1 MRRFRTPGILFVV
14 GILLLTSPGAPFLPV
29 QAQDVVLTVND
40 TGDDGLFNPDAT
52 QCPEPTDPEGLCT
65 FRQALEAANN
75 LTGSVEIAFDIPATK
90 VDTDPGN
97 GPDRRTW
104 TIDINNPLQEI
115 RSNIVIDGT
124 TQSLNK
130 DDNAA
135 GPEIILDGSNA
146 TGAGGLRIA
155 GDNVTVKGLGIINF
169 GLNTADTIAGIVIN
183 GSNNVIQGNYIGVGK
198 FGENA
203 APNDGPGIDVQDG
216 ANNLIGGSSGAGQD
230 DTIRNVIAGND
241 EDGVLIS
248 SSATNTQVQGNY
260 IGVNQPLAQALRA
273 IPNQGNGV
281 RILGSGTSGNRIGT
295 TANATSGSQSNLIS
309 GNTGWGVLIEDS
321 PQNEVHGNTI
331 GLDDQFSNGAIS
343 NGSGG
348 VSIFAT
354 GIITGNQV
362 GGPGAAARNVIAG
375 NDGPGIQLEGNRL
388 AETTIVNN
396 LIGLGFDFAPIAG
409 GPQQTYGV
417 YLANGVNSTRIGGAG
432 SERNIIG
439 DIAGP
444 AIFIEGAFEQNV
456 TDQNSNNNAIYN
468 NCIGIAPV
476 SRGGACTTARTN
488 SGAGI
493 AIESNAS
500 GTIIG
505 GNDLTLANLIA
516 NNTSDGIRITGTP
529 PISGTVIGGNT
540 ITDNGGN
547 GVHFNSSRI
556 ENTIIGS
563 DAVTTTILSNG
574 SAGVLMQGTTIS
586 NTEIA
591 ATAIITGNTGDGLR
605 IQGETVENTQIAA
618 QTIER
623 NGGDGIN
630 LNGDQVRNTTIGTEA
645 VAMSISNNNGDGII
659 LNSDVATPEAGVA
672 STTIRGIDE
681 SFAGLT
687 RIENNLGNGIAITNA
702 ASLAINFVSTSRN
715 AGDGILFNSEVLT
728 SSILSSTSS
737 ENQGHGI
744 SMNAGANSTMS
755 LLRLQA
761 NGGQG
766 LVVTDTEQVVFNNSL
781 VFSNTLDGLR
791 LFNTSRSDVVSNTI
805 GFNFGNG
812 VIVDSNGTPESR
824 ITRVVMNT
832 ITDNRADG
840 VRVTRSG
847 SGRFV
852 EQVRVTENVIA
863 RNALAGIELEP
874 DTGGLPGD
882 INNPNHDINPP
893 VVEPGPLALR
903 LNQAGLL
910 SGYVITPTVPITPT
924 FPPEPNPDIQPPA
937 ACVDCVVH
945 VYAPDPE
952 LETPDGQG
960 HTFLGQAAVN
970 DVGFFQLELAGA
982 PPLPPQILVTATD
995 GYGNTSEY
1003 GQFVA
1008 AVGLAIGPS
1017 RTVTVAPGDVVTF
1030 THRVTNTGTVDI
1042 TDVAMAAESELGWSI
1057 TNVAIGSPIL
1067 EAQQS
1072 TAVTVTVQVPEGPA
1086 DNVLAG
1092 VEDELTVTASSAAGG
1107 VSAEVVNRSTVSE
1120 RFVLT
1125 ATPLSRSGSSIPS
1138 ESADNPT
1145 FINYVHTLRNIGN
1158 ISGTVNLVAT
1168 TDLGEPWTTQV
1179 TPRTITLG
1187 PGESADVTVQVLVP
1201 QGAQGGTVAVT
1212 ETRITGPSD
1221 TNITLTDTTTVVVE
1235 PRAILFGPQES
1246 PQVAAGETVPLCY
1259 TATNLS
1265 NGTQSFQ
1272 INGGSSL
1279 GSRITFRS
1287 NTPGVPLLANN
1298 IFVVGTG
1305 DGNNTFQFCADVIVA
1320 ARALPGQEDT
1330 ITIFLT
1336 TPPAQGSEVIGGAS
1350 VISTIDIAL
1359 GGVFPRLWLPIIRLN
1374 S

>member
-14 GILLLTSPGAPFLPV
+14 GVLLLTSLGTLLPPA
-29 QAQDVVLTVND
+29 QAQEVLLIVND
-40 TGDDGLFNPDAT
+40 TGDEELFDSDNTA
-52 QCPEPTDPEGLCT
+52 CEDPCT
-65 FRQALEAANN
+65 LYRALQAANN
-75 LTGSVEIAFDIPATK
+75 NSGTVRITFQIPVEQL
-90 VDTDPGN
+90 DPGSTN
-97 GPDRRTW
+97 GRRTW
-104 TIDINNPLQEI
+104 TIAVSDPLPPIQ
-115 RSNIVIDGT
+115 SNTIIDGS
-124 TQSLNK
+124 TQIDANLL
-130 DDNAA
+130 
-135 GPEIILDGSNA
+135 GPEIILDGTNA
-146 TGAGGLRIA
+146 TGTGGLQIA
-155 GDNVTVKGLGIINF
+155 GDNVTIKGLGIINF
-169 GLNTADTIAGIVIN
+169 GLSVQTEPIAGISVN
-183 GSNNVIQGNYIGVGK
+183 GSNNVIQGNFIGVDK
-198 FGENA
+198 FGEVA

-216 ANNLIGGSSGAGQD
+216 ENNLIGGNVSGGQAE
-230 DTIRNVIAGND
+230 TIRNVIAGNTS
-241 EDGVLIS
+241 DGVLIS
-248 SSATNTQVQGNY
+248 SQATNTRVQGNY
-260 IGVNQPLAQALRA
+260 IGVNLPPLQPWQT

-281 RILGSGTSGNRIGT
+281 HIVGSFTSGNLIGAA
-295 TANATSGSQSNLIS
+295 ANAALSGEGNIIS
-309 GNTGWGVLIEDS
+309 GNERWGVRISDS
-321 PQNEVHGNTI
+321 PGNEVNGNTI
-331 GLDDQFSNGAIS
+331 GIDDAFTNSAIPNGT
-343 NGSGG
+343 SGVG
-348 VSIFAT
+348 GGIGIFAT
-354 GIITGNQV
+354 GVITGNQV

-375 NDGPGIQLEGNRL
+375 NNGPGIRVDGNRL

-396 LIGLGFDFAPIAG
+396 VIGLGFNFAPIAG
-409 GPQQTYGV
+409 GPQQPYGI

-432 SERNIIG
+432 SERNVIG
-439 DIAGP
+439 DIAGS
-444 AIFIEGAFEQNV
+444 AIFIEGQFEQGVINR
-456 TDQNSNNNAIYN
+456 DSRNNAIYN
-468 NCIGIAPV
+468 NCIGIAPMTT
-476 SRGGACTTARTN
+476 GGVCNTARAN

-493 AIESNAS
+493 AIDSNAS

-505 GNDLTLANLIA
+505 GDDLTLANLIA
-516 NNTSDGIRITGTP
+516 NNTGDGIQFTGTP

-540 ITDNGGN
+540 ITNNGGN
-547 GVHFNSSRI
+547 GIHFNAAQV
-556 ENTIIGS
+556 ENTLIGS
-563 DAVTTTILSNG
+563 ETVTTTILSNAG
-574 SAGVLMQGTTIS
+574 VGVLMQGTTIS

-591 ATAIITGNTGDGLR
+591 ATAIITGNAGDGLR

-618 QTIER
+618 QTIDR
-623 NGGDGIN
+623 NGGNGIN
-630 LNGDQVRNTTIGTEA
+630 VSGNLVRDTSMGTDA
-645 VAMSISNNNGDGII
+645 VAMSVSNNSGDGII
-659 LNSDVATPEAGVA
+659 LRSDSADPQAAVIG
-672 STTIRGIDE
+672 TTIRGIDE

-687 RIENNLGNGIAITNA
+687 RIENNLGNGVSITNA
-702 ASLAINFVSTSRN
+702 MMLSLRFVSTSRN

-737 ENQGHGI
+737 ENQGDGI
-744 SMNAGANSTMS
+744 SMNAGADSTMS

-766 LVVTDTEQVVFNNSL
+766 LVVTDTEQVIFNNSL

-812 VIVDSNGTPESR
+812 VIIDSNGSPESR

-840 VRVTRSG
+840 VRITRTG
-847 SGRFV
+847 SGRYV
-852 EQVRVTENVIA
+852 EQVRVTENVIS

-874 DTGGLPGD
+874 STGGLPGELS
-882 INNPNHDINPP
+882 NPNHDINPP

-910 SGYVITPTVPITPT
+910 SGYVLTPTVPITPT

-937 ACVDCVVH
+937 ACADCVVH

-952 LETPDGQG
+952 LATPDGQG
-960 HTFLGQAAVN
+960 HTLLGQAAVN
-970 DVGFFQLELAGA
+970 DVGFFQLELVGV

-1003 GQFVA
+1003 SQFAA

-1017 RTVTVAPGDVVTF
+1017 RAVTVAPGDTITF

-1042 TDVAMAAESELGWSI
+1042 TDVALAAESELGWPI
-1057 TNVAIGSPIL
+1057 TNVAIGSPFL

-1092 VEDELTVTASSAAGG
+1092 VVDELTVTASSAVGG
-1107 VSAEVVNRSTVSE
+1107 VSAEVLNRSTVSE

-1125 ATPLSRSGSSIPS
+1125 VTPLSRSGSSIPS
-1138 ESADNPT
+1138 ESTDNPT

-1158 ISGTVNLVAT
+1158 ISGTVTLVAT
-1168 TDLGEPWTTQV
+1168 TDLGEPWTTLV
-1179 TPRTITLG
+1179 SPRSVTLG
-1187 PGESADVTVQVLVP
+1187 PGQSADVTVQVLVP
-1201 QGAQGGTVAVT
+1201 QGAQGGTIAVT
-1212 ETRITGPSD
+1212 ETQISGTDNNTR
-1221 TNITLTDTTTVVVE
+1221 ITLTDTTTVVVD
-1235 PRAILFGPQES
+1235 PRAILFGPENS
-1246 PQVAAGETVPLCY
+1246 PQAAAGETVPLCY
-1259 TATNLS
+1259 TATNQS

-1272 INGGSSL
+1272 INAGSSL
-1279 GSRITFRS
+1279 GSQITFRS
-1287 NTPGVPLLANN
+1287 DTPGVPLLANN

-1305 DGNNTFQFCADVIVA
+1305 TGNNSFQFCVDVTVA

-1330 ITIFLT
+1330 ITVFLT